1 MVLHLPMLR
10 IIMPAN
16 SLLLIS
22 VIIEVAMFD
31 ILPAEYT
38 TDLMFEYSEGEG
50 DKIFG

>member
-1 MVLHLPMLR
+1 MLR

-38 TDLMFEYSEGEG
+38 TDLMFEYSEGVG
-50 DKIFG
+50 DQNIFG